1 MQAERR
7 KCPECDH
14 HWAWLMSD
22 GRFKCRLCRHR
33 YIWCS
38 VWQASRLSDGD
49 KRQLLEYFVLGVPA
63 YRARFR
69 APCSRAT
76 TERFYRQIRAV
87 MALHEELAA
96 PFEGAIECDETMLG
110 GRRRGK
116 RGWGASG
123 KVLIFGMLKRDG
135 VVRVFPVESRSRAVL
150 LPLIVQHTS
159 PGSLFYTDEYAA
171 YASLKVQGEHI
182 VVSKDKGVPKG
193 RDHINGIEGFWSYAK
208 NWLYQYR
215 GVPQKFV
222 HLYLAE
228 LSYRFNHRE
237 QDLYPLLHKAL
248 RHTDAQ
254 KIKPI
259 LGRFA

>member
-1 MQAERR
+1 
-7 KCPECDH
+7 
-14 HWAWLMSD
+14 MSD
-22 GRFKCRLCRHR
+22 GRYKCRSCRFR
-33 YIWCS
+33 YQFSS
-38 VWQASRLSDGD
+38 VWQTSRLSEAD
-49 KRQLLEYFVLGVPA
+49 KRKLLEYFVLGVPA

-69 APCSRAT
+69 APCSRPT

-87 MALHEELAA
+87 MAISEELAA

-123 KVLIFGMLKRDG
+123 KVLIFGMLKRNG
-135 VVRVFPVESRSRAVL
+135 VVRVFAVPNRQKATL

-159 PGSLFYTDEYAA
+159 PGSLFYTDEYSA

-182 VVSKDKGVPKG
+182 VVTKDKGIPQG

-208 NWLYQYR
+208 NWLSMYR

-248 RHTDAQ
+248 RQTDVAE
-254 KIKPI
+254 IKPI
-259 LGRFA
+259 LGQSV